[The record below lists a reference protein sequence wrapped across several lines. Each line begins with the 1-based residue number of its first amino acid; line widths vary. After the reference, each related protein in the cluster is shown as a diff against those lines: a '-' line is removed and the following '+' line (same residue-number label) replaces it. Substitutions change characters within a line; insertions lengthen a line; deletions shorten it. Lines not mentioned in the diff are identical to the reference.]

1 MNTDIQHHACV
12 VQKSGHYL
20 RRGNTTQASGPTSP
34 PPTTNRPTTTTTKQT
49 TQKPSDDP
57 IEQYMQNELLWCGYS
72 GLDIQACVSRVQG
85 NLEYYF
91 SGTFSCAGTKSVDSY
106 ASWHTYQAIDTRYGY
121 NIVCGPG
128 SNTKVNRNEL
138 EYACSWAAYDCYY
151 KSNKMSCIRDH
162 AYLKKNQKFCSTS
175 RYNLLVSPQTHSV
188 AYHGYGPHIAD
199 GQDIAYCTAYCIGN

>member
-1 MNTDIQHHACV
+1 MYMYMHTNIQHHACV
-12 VQKSGHYL
+12 VQKS
-20 RRGNTTQASGPTSP
+20 ASGPTSP

-57 IEQYMQNELLWCGYS
+57 IEQFMQNELLWCGYS

-85 NLEYYF
+85 NLEYY
-91 SGTFSCAGTKSVDSY
+91 
-106 ASWHTYQAIDTRYGY
+106 
-121 NIVCGPG
+121 
-128 SNTKVNRNEL
+128 
-138 EYACSWAAYDCYY
+138 CSWAAYDCYY
-151 KSNKMSCIRDH
+151 NSNKMSCIRDH

-199 GQDIAYCTAYCIGN
+199 GQDIAYCTAYCVGN